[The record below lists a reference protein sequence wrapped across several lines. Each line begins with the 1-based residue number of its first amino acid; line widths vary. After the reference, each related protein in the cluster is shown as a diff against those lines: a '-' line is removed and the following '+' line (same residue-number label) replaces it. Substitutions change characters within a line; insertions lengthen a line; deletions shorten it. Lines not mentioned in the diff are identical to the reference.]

1 MDAPLP
7 EREPLLRISNL
18 AVHFR
23 TSAGMVRA
31 VDGVDYDV
39 FRGETLAVVGESG
52 CGKSVTAMAV
62 LGLLPRPP
70 AEIPEGS
77 IVFAGEEL
85 VGAAPERLRQIRG
98 DRIA

>member
-1 MDAPLP
+1 MDSPLP
-7 EREPLLRISNL
+7 AEEPLAAEEPLLRISNL
-18 AVHFR
+18 SVHFR
-23 TSAGMVRA
+23 TSAGVVRA

-39 FRGETLAVVGESG
+39 RRGETLAVVGESG

-70 AEIPEGS
+70 AEIPQGS

-85 VGAAPERLRQIRG
+85 VGADPDRLREI
-98 DRIA
+98 